1 MRKILAVVS
10 TRAAAIRIAPLLRLL
25 QKVPSMQAVVC
36 IASPH
41 AQQIARELEVFGI
54 RADEE
59 VGRIAC
65 QSNEDIAREIAGF
78 IRVHKPDCVL
88 VQGDTGVVMA
98 SFRRQ
103 AAYGNLGSCLRL
115 YELHHHAADG
125 ADPHVVDLVATHYF
139 VASETARDRLLK
151 EGVAAENIYVTD
163 STAVDALLMVIERI
177 RDDEGLQAGL
187 AAAFPGIDPE
197 KRLVFVAGYRRHYS
211 VDQFENICRALKRLA
226 MRPDVQVIYPAHPEP
241 RMRSIAD
248 MVFADH
254 PGITVI
260 EQQDYLHQV
269 YLMQAA
275 YLILT
280 DSDDAQDDVLALGK
294 PVLVM
299 RDMGERLDS
308 DDVGTIKQV
317 GTDAEHILREC
328 AMFLD
333 DESYYQAFA
342 SQCNPRGDGQASQ
355 RIAETL
361 LR

>member
-1 MRKILAVVS
+1 MRKILAVIG
-10 TRAAAIRIAPLLRLL
+10 TRSAAIRIAPLIRLL
-25 QKVPSMQAVVC
+25 QTVPSMQTVVC
-36 IASPH
+36 IASPYE
-41 AQQIARELEVFGI
+41 QQIVRELDVFGI
-54 RADEE
+54 RADET

-65 QSNEDIAREIAGF
+65 QSNEDIAQEVEGF

-88 VQGDTGVVMA
+88 VQGDAGVVMA

-103 AAYGNLGSCLRL
+103 AAYGNLGNGLRL
-115 YELHHHAADG
+115 YEFHHHAVDG
-125 ADPHVVDLVATHYF
+125 ANPQVVDLVATHYF
-139 VASETARDRLLK
+139 VSSEASRDRLLK

-177 RDDEGLQAGL
+177 RSDDGLKAGL
-187 AAAFPGIDPE
+187 AADLPCIDPE
-197 KRLVFVAGYRRHYS
+197 KHLIFVAGYRRDYS
-211 VDQFENICRALKRLA
+211 LDQFENICRALKRLA

-241 RMRSIAD
+241 RMRSTAD
-248 MVFADH
+248 AVFADH

-260 EQQDYLHQV
+260 EQQDYLHHV

-280 DSDDAQDDVLALGK
+280 DSDDAQDDVLSLGK

-299 RDMGERLDS
+299 RDVSERLDS

-317 GTDAEHILREC
+317 GTDTEHILREC
-328 AMFLD
+328 TMFLD

-342 SQCNPRGDGQASQ
+342 SHRNPYGDGQASQ
-355 RIAETL
+355 RIVETM